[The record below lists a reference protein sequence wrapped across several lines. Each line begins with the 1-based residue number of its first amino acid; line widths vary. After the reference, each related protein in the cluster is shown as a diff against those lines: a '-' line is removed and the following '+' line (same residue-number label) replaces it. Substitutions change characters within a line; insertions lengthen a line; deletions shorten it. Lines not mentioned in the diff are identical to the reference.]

1 MSGRVGSITTDLV
14 ADGLVFNMDAANRA
28 SYPAQRTFAIAESG
42 SCYNTLDTTQSG
54 SFIADPQ
61 FITQPTSASCWSFDG
76 VDDYITC
83 NTDLTN
89 LGISGGASSGEKSPL
104 TICCWVKI
112 DAVPGSG
119 DNYFIGAK
127 IGSNGPAISI
137 KSNERIYCWF
147 NSTGMYTEKIDNT
160 GEALDLGNWIHV
172 AYTDNGTNKN
182 IYLNGVLD
190 TTQSPASSQNN
201 LNLVKDIGIGAEGD
215 GDNPF
220 NGQVANAQF
229 YNRGLSANE
238 VLHNYNAL
246 KSRFTL

>member
-1 MSGRVGSITTDLV
+1 MAGIKAGVNGEINNNIQTL
-14 ADGLVFNMDAANRA
+14 GLNGYWDAAYKKSFTPGTTNA
-28 SYPAQRTFAIAESG
+28 HNLASG
-42 SCYNTLDTTQSG
+42 SLTPTGSLKNDT
-54 SFIADPQ
+54 A
-61 FITQPTSASCWSFDG
+61 FITQPISASCWDFDG
-76 VDDYITC
+76 VDDYIPF
-83 NTDLTN
+83 NGDLTTM
-89 LGISGGASSGEKSPL
+89 GVAGGSGTGEKSPL

-119 DNYFIGAK
+119 DNYFVGAK

-160 GEALDLGNWIHV
+160 GEALDLGNWIYV
-172 AYTDNGTNKN
+172 AYTDDGTNKN

-246 KSRFTL
+246 KGRFS

>member
-1 MSGRVGSITTDLV
+1 MAGIKAGVNGEINNNIQTY
-14 ADGLVFNMDAANRA
+14 GLAGYWDAAYKKSFTPGTTNA
-28 SYPAQRTFAIAESG
+28 HNLASG
-42 SCYNTLDTTQSG
+42 SLTPTGSLKNDT
-54 SFIADPQ
+54 A
-61 FITQPTSASCWSFDG
+61 FITQPTSASCWDFDG
-76 VDDYITC
+76 VDDYIPF
-83 NTDLTN
+83 NGDLTTM
-89 LGISGGASSGEKSPL
+89 GVAGGSGTGEKSPL

-119 DNYFIGAK
+119 DNYFVGAK

-220 NGQVANAQF
+220 DGQIANALF
-229 YNRGLSANE
+229 YNRGLSAAD
-238 VLHNYNAL
+238 VLQNYNAQ
-246 KSRFTL
+246 KGRFGL

>member
-1 MSGRVGSITTDLV
+1 MAGIKAGVNGEINNNIQTY
-14 ADGLVFNMDAANRA
+14 GLAGYWDAAYDKSFTPGTTNA
-28 SYPAQRTFAIAESG
+28 HNLASG
-42 SCYNTLDTTQSG
+42 SLTPTGSLKNNT
-54 SFIADPQ
+54 A
-61 FITQPTSASCWSFDG
+61 FITQPISASCWDFDG
-76 VDDYITC
+76 VDDYITF
-83 NTDLTN
+83 NGDLTTM
-89 LGISGGASSGEKSPL
+89 GVAGGTSTGEKSPL

-112 DAVPGSG
+112 EAYPGSG
-119 DNYFIGAK
+119 DHYFIGAK

-137 KSNERIYCWF
+137 KSNKRIYCWF

-201 LNLVKDIGIGAEGD
+201 LNLTKDIGIGAEGD

-220 NGQVANAQF
+220 DGQIANALF
-229 YNRGLSANE
+229 YNRGLSAAD
-238 VLHNYNAL
+238 VLQNYNAQ
-246 KSRFTL
+246 KGRFGL

>member
-1 MSGRVGSITTDLV
+1 MAGIKAGVNGEINNNIQTY
-14 ADGLVFNMDAANRA
+14 GLAGYWDAAYKKSFTPGTTNA
-28 SYPAQRTFAIAESG
+28 HNLASG
-42 SCYNTLDTTQSG
+42 SLTPTGSLKNDT
-54 SFIADPQ
+54 A
-61 FITQPTSASCWSFDG
+61 FITQPTSASCWDFDG
-76 VDDYITC
+76 VDDYIPF
-83 NTDLTN
+83 NGDLTTM
-89 LGISGGASSGEKSPL
+89 GVAGGSGTGEKSPL

-119 DNYFIGAK
+119 DNYFVGAK

-160 GEALDLGNWIHV
+160 GEALDLGNWIYV
-172 AYTDNGTNKN
+172 AYTDDGTNKN

-220 NGQVANAQF
+220 DGQIANALF
-229 YNRGLSANE
+229 YNRGLSAAD
-238 VLHNYNAL
+238 VLQNYNAQ
-246 KSRFTL
+246 KGRFGL